1 MDYRPVY
8 SLIPSVSMNYRWC
21 DVLLRPATPP
31 GVICKQSKDRLH
43 ADQNRAMASSARF
56 ATLSEREL
64 GSLLESKDSKNTK
77 TVIKTSL
84 KIFADYCMEKG
95 VESVLAMEFTGDK
108 SKELE
113 QLNDTLRSF
122 YAEVRQV
129 IITFFSPL
137 TRV

>member
-1 MDYRPVY
+1 
-8 SLIPSVSMNYRWC
+8 MNYRWC
-21 DVLLRPATPP
+21 AVLLRPPTPP

-43 ADQNRAMASSARF
+43 EYQNRNMASSARF

-95 VESVLAMEFTGDK
+95 VESVLSMEFTGDK